1 MKIVKDAGT
10 RALKKSNKKRLQEA
24 RAPPHFCYIPII
36 RTEIHLTSILPLS
49 VLCVCVKNNNNC
61 CRLRKHTQQSQSQY
75 LHYARSRT
83 EHTHTF
89 CFRTWAPLAIVVLTV
104 NNSLL
109 SFQLVFHGF
118 QKKEGLDWI
127 LPHIIYS
134 RHMHGAS
141 RCHK

>member
-24 RAPPHFCYIPII
+24 RAPPFLLHSDHQNRNP
-36 RTEIHLTSILPLS
+36 SNVNSSSLS
-49 VLCVCVKNNNNC
+49 FVCVKNNNNC
-61 CRLRKHTQQSQSQY
+61 CRLRKHTQQSQSQH